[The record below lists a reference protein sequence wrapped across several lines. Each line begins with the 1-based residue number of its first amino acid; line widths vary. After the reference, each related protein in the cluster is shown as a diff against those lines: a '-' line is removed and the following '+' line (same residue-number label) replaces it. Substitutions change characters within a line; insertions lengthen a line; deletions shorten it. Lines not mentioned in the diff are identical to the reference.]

1 MLYLNEHRFIQKTY
15 EDYRNGY
22 LFSQPS
28 PTRDLFL
35 RACNDEAVP
44 VQQLYKLLTKRND
57 YGGEPFVVNIE
68 EATTENN
75 NYRTAL
81 WIGDYFQV
89 TLMSLHLEED
99 IGLKMHPDVDQF
111 LRIDQGQGILQM
123 GDQQDQ
129 LNFEE
134 EVFDDFAI
142 VIPAGKWHNL
152 TNTGD
157 VKKTS
162 DIKGRLSFSIFSIE
176 LFHLKSIIPPM
187 SRFLFPI
194 HLNAYSQ

>member
-28 PTRDLFL
+28 PTRDLFP
-35 RACNDEAVP
+35 RACNDEAVH
-44 VQQLYKLLTKRND
+44 VQKLYELLTKRND

-81 WIGDYFQV
+81 WTGDYSQV
-89 TLMSLHLEED
+89 TLMSLHLGED
-99 IGLKMHPDVDQF
+99 IGLKMHPDVEQF
-111 LRIDQGQGILQM
+111 LRIDQGQGIVQM

-134 EVFDDFAI
+134 EVFDDFSI

-152 TNTGD
+152 TNRNNEKRQVTFK
-157 VKKTS
+157 VAC
-162 DIKGRLSFSIFSIE
+162 LFS
-176 LFHLKSIIPPM
+176 LFL
-187 SRFLFPI
+187 
-194 HLNAYSQ
+194 LNCFI

>member
-1 MLYLNEHRFIQKTY
+1 
-15 EDYRNGY
+15 
-22 LFSQPS
+22 
-28 PTRDLFL
+28 
-35 RACNDEAVP
+35 
-44 VQQLYKLLTKRND
+44 
-57 YGGEPFVVNIE
+57 
-68 EATTENN
+68 
-75 NYRTAL
+75 
-81 WIGDYFQV
+81 
-89 TLMSLHLEED
+89 MSLHVGED
-99 IGLKMHPDVDQF
+99 IELEMYPDVDQF
-111 LRIDQGQGILQM
+111 LPIEQGIVQL

-134 EVFDDFAI
+134 EIFDDFAI

-152 TNTGD
+152 TKTGD

-162 DIKGRLSFSIFSIE
+162 DIKGRLSFSIISIE